1 MANAVWIGLN
11 TIDQYKKYTLTDF
24 ALVKRDLL
32 NALNI
37 RQGEVVGKPEVGT
50 TIWNYVFDPQT
61 TDTMTAI
68 ETEIQRVIAQDPR
81 LYVNAVLV
89 FPQEN
94 GILIEIDCQLAT
106 GVDAQVLSVFFDQQ
120 AKRASYV

>member
-1 MANAVWIGLN
+1 MANAAWIGLN

-37 RQGEVVGKPEVGT
+37 RQGEVVGKPDVGT
-50 TIWNYVFDPQT
+50 NIWNYVFDPQT
-61 TDTMTAI
+61 TDTMSAI

-81 LYVNAVLV
+81 LYVNALLV
-89 FPQEN
+89 FPQIN

-106 GVDAQVLSVFFDQQ
+106 GVDATVLSVFFDEQSR
-120 AKRASYV
+120 RASYV

>member
-1 MANAVWIGLN
+1 MANAAFIGLN

-24 ALVKRDLL
+24 PLIKRDLL

-37 RQGEVVGKPEVGT
+37 RQGEMPGRPDVGT
-50 TIWNYVFDPQT
+50 TIWNYVFDAQT
-61 TDTMTAI
+61 TDTMSAI
-68 ETEIQRVIAQDPR
+68 ENEIQRVIAGDPR
-81 LYVNAVLV
+81 LYVNALLV
-89 FPQEN
+89 FPQDN

-106 GVDAQVLSVFFDQQ
+106 GTDAQVLSVFFDQQ